1 MTDFLSSFQTENE
14 SQVEAEFLE
23 HGYVIRDVE
32 DQNAL
37 DHIRAFIV
45 DNCSAY
51 VGDTSPLAHQEYLD
65 NISIKVESDHLNTLR
80 LDLINGMQNAPWLRA
95 TYYSLARNMLSNL
108 VGNELAMQK
117 NINLS
122 IQMPGDESSLL
133 PVHAD
138 VLNGDS
144 PFEVVLW
151 VPLVDCRATK
161 SMYIISPERNT
172 EILARL
178 SDFSQKTSEDLFL
191 AVKDDVT
198 WLNVPYGNY
207 IIFSQNL
214 LHGNRVNEE
223 EQTRWSMNC
232 RFKSLLSPY
241 SDKKFGEFFEPITMR
256 PATRLGLNFTAPNAF
271 NDR

>member
-1 MTDFLSSFQTENE
+1 MTDVLSTFQTVTEK
-14 SQVEAEFLE
+14 QLEAEFLAN
-23 HGYVIRDVE
+23 GYVIRDVE

-37 DHIRAFIV
+37 DHIRALIV
-45 DNCSAY
+45 DSCCAY
-51 VGDTSPLAHQEYLD
+51 LDDKAPASLQDYLD
-65 NISIKVESDHLNTLR
+65 NISSKVEADKLNALR
-80 LDLINGMQNAPWLRA
+80 LKLLSGMQDAPWLRSA
-95 TYYSLARNMLSNL
+95 YYSIACNMLAAL

-122 IQMPGDESSLL
+122 IQLPGDESSLL

-151 VPLVDCRATK
+151 VPFVDCRATK
-161 SMYIISPERNT
+161 SMYILSSERNT

-178 SDFSQKTSEDLFL
+178 GDFSHKTSEDLFQ

-198 WLNVPYGNY
+198 WLTVPYGRY

-214 LHGNRVNEE
+214 LHGNRINEE
-223 EQTRWSMNC
+223 SQTRWSMNC

-241 SDKKFGEFFEPITMR
+241 ADKKFGEFFEPITIR
-256 PATRLGLNFTAPNAF
+256 PATRLGLTFKAPVAF
-271 NDR
+271 NDG